1 MTTFLTR
8 PPAVE
13 PVSLAEAKAHLRLDG
28 SDEDG
33 LVARLVAAAR
43 AHVEGRTSRALVDQ
57 GWRCV
62 LDRWPPR
69 GEVRLR
75 PAPVSAVTAV
85 TIYDANGD
93 GRVTAADDYAVDTA
107 SAPAR
112 LRLKPGL
119 SWTCAAGGAG
129 WAGAGLGGGAAC
141 GADGAWTGVAGGPAD
156 PGSPLNGI
164 EIDFDAGYAAGAVP
178 APLVQAMLMLVAHWH
193 EHREAAAVGAVA
205 APVAIGLECLL
216 APYRVAR
223 L

>member
-1 MTTFLTR
+1 MTCFLTR

-33 LVARLVAAAR
+33 LVARLIAAAR
-43 AHVEGRTSRALVDQ
+43 THVEGRTSRALVDQ

-62 LDRWPPR
+62 LDRWPAR
-69 GEVRLR
+69 RDVWLR
-75 PAPVSAVTAV
+75 PAPVTAVTAV
-85 TIYDANGD
+85 TVYDANGD
-93 GRVTAADDYAVDTA
+93 GRVLAADEYSVDTA

-112 LRLKPGL
+112 LRP
-119 SWTCAAGGAG
+119 AAGRS
-129 WAGAGLGGGAAC
+129 WIC
-141 GADGAWTGVAGGPAD
+141 GDGAWTAVAGGPAD

-164 EIDFDAGYAAGAVP
+164 EIDFDAGYGPDDVP
-178 APLVQAMLMLVAHWH
+178 APLVQAVMMLVAHWH

-205 APVAIGLECLL
+205 APVAIGLECLIS
-216 APYRVAR
+216 PYRVAR